1 MGSMHGVRIER
12 RVTFH
17 ISFYD
22 RIKQDGL
29 RYFDANR
36 VYLIGR
42 AISLNSSELS
52 R

>member
-1 MGSMHGVRIER
+1 MGSVHRVRIER

-22 RIKQDGL
+22 SSTIL

-36 VYLIGR
+36 VYLIGQ